1 MQEKSKGYYRW
12 QRCAANDG
20 DGDGP
25 SLFSRAMI
33 DNDELAHQWRGETSD
48 GGAASRAGHFC
59 SLGVFGFLKIADP
72 AAPFYVRARRLCFE
86 WFAEGRIAA

>member
-1 MQEKSKGYYRW
+1 VQEKSKGYYRW

-20 DGDGP
+20 GGDGP

-33 DNDELAHQWRGETSD
+33 DNDELARQWRGETSD

-59 SLGVFGFLKIADP
+59 FLKVVGFLMRANP
-72 AAPFYVRARRLCFE
+72 ATLFYVRARCLCFE
-86 WFAEGRIAA
+86 WFAEG